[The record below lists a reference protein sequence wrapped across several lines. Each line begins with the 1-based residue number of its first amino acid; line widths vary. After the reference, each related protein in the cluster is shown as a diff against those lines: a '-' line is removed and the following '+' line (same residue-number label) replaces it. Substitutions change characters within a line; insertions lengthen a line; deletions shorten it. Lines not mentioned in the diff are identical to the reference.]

1 MKKNFVFLFLCF
13 LSLELL
19 KAQTFVN
26 GGIYSNTT
34 WTLSNS
40 PYVLTGNMVVFPG
53 KTLTIE
59 PGVEVLV
66 KYDGIPNTGSMYYL
80 EIRGSLNAI
89 GTQNQ
94 PIVFKSD
101 TLPTEQTWLGIN
113 VKGTQGGQLNIDYIE
128 LSNAFY
134 GIYADNQV
142 APLLN
147 LHHCKFTYNNYAIQP
162 FGPINFYDCS
172 FQYNGQGIASNW
184 QINHQINLLRCEFVN
199 NYSCNGFQDQINV
212 DSCLIRGNVNGIWY
226 TGGSITN
233 TQFDQ
238 NAFAIY
244 AVTSNIS
251 NCSFNQNYKGLM
263 EFQGTANNCSFTNNG
278 TAAEVAAAGVVTNST
293 FYEDTIAISY
303 ASTLNASSIIPT
315 VLNNRICESI
325 NYYVENKSDLN
336 FQLDQ
341 NCFCETDSTVIENL
355 IYDGYDDITKGL
367 FNYTVYDS
375 TCVNAIRQVT
385 KIMLVTSL
393 ESNLKEDLAVYPI
406 PAGNQVFLKVPE
418 NLINKSMNATLFDA
432 LGRQKSDVKVINQN
446 NLAWDLTN
454 LPQGL
459 YFIRISDEYATTIK
473 FIK

>member
-1 MKKNFVFLFLCF
+1 
-13 LSLELL
+13 
-19 KAQTFVN
+19 
-26 GGIYSNTT
+26 
-34 WTLSNS
+34 
-40 PYVLTGNMVVFPG
+40 
-53 KTLTIE
+53 
-59 PGVEVLV
+59 
-66 KYDGIPNTGSMYYL
+66 
-80 EIRGSLNAI
+80 
-89 GTQNQ
+89 
-94 PIVFKSD
+94 
-101 TLPTEQTWLGIN
+101 
-113 VKGTQGGQLNIDYIE
+113 
-128 LSNAFY
+128 
-134 GIYADNQV
+134 
-142 APLLN
+142 
-147 LHHCKFTYNNYAIQP
+147 
-162 FGPINFYDCS
+162 
-172 FQYNGQGIASNW
+172 
-184 QINHQINLLRCEFVN
+184 
-199 NYSCNGFQDQINV
+199 
-212 DSCLIRGNVNGIWY
+212 
-226 TGGSITN
+226 
-233 TQFDQ
+233 
-238 NAFAIY
+238 
-244 AVTSNIS
+244 
-251 NCSFNQNYKGLM
+251 M